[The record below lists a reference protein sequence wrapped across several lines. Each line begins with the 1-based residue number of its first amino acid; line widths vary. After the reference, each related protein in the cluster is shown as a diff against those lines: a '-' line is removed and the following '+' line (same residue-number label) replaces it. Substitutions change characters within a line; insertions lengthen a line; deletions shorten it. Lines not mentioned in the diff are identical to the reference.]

1 MKKQGFSKSERIKKR
16 NDFEKIYNSGKTIFS
31 SDKKLKATYLFEKT
45 NQRGLVRAAFAVH
58 RRAGKAVWRNR
69 MKRLLREAYR
79 LNKSILL
86 DSVEIKKGELL
97 IVFSPNLFNEKKYKK
112 IFLSNVHDSVVEL
125 MFLIKDDLTPNA

>member
-16 NDFEKIYNSGKTIFS
+16 NDFEKIYNSGKTILS

-86 DSVEIKKGELL
+86 DSVEFKKGELL
-97 IVFSPNLFNEKKYKK
+97 IIFSPNLFNEKKYKK